1 MCSVTIQLVVVGTPR
16 PIKPLQL
23 QLQLQSHHMEKF
35 LFISY
40 KSEDRDKIA
49 PYLTLLNELR
59 VPYWWDDQI
68 ERGWSDEIEQKLNEC
83 AAVVCF
89 LTERAGA
96 SGPVYIECR
105 TASDQKKLIPV
116 RLDGAQLNYA
126 FRSLLA
132 FLNYVD
138 LSGDSP
144 AKVEA
149 EKARLLRKIA
159 TCMGTDPSPHLPDM
173 PPTENGAARLAS
185 WVSTPERQPHLA
197 YVVALCVFDGQS
209 HDMVQLCAAR
219 LEQKFHDAGLRELLR
234 LNEQLAVK
242 SSKFKLLGA
251 ESTRY
256 RSRMLAHD
264 IETVRYVDQQF
275 GDDMLFYI
283 WDELDQLKA
292 PIVEWLHEMVEQAPQ
307 YRGDIAAT
315 VSKLGRKNFHSIYAN
330 FLHTWLMG
338 SARQFRCAD
347 ITLSLIASDPDVR
360 SYIRAKL
367 FAVADAADETVA
379 KDQSGFNAQA
389 SAAEGP
395 DSGTARQVASDETD
409 GARLSL
415 HTSILLATGYTGMA
429 MPDLVIEVFKKLE
442 AMLLDLNHS
451 TEDFEAAILPMHV
464 GLRFTLSV
472 SKTDYYARSMLK
484 VFAAG
489 IHDWTRE
496 SANTSASLLPEFIF
510 CVLLENITVG
520 RVRRDTISLSSLLTL
535 DGKIEKA
542 TIDAF
547 ARVISGALESGNHF
561 IRERYK
567 ALFKAWCDCLAS
579 TRAPQVIQPALERC
593 IADDRAAFTAL
604 FEAALSHASSDND
617 KDRIRFLAKS
627 VCVL

>member
-1 MCSVTIQLVVVGTPR
+1 MGICNTPDCLRVTPR
-16 PIKPLQL
+16 PTELFKLPL
-23 QLQLQSHHMEKF
+23 MEKF

-40 KSEDRDKIA
+40 KSEDREKIA
-49 PYLTLLNELR
+49 PYLLLLNELR

-68 ERGWSDEIEQKLNEC
+68 ERGWSDEIEQKLSEC

-105 TASDQKKLIPV
+105 TAADQKKLIPV

-144 AKVEA
+144 AKLEA

-159 TCMGTDPSPHLPDM
+159 NSMGTDLSPQVPDAHKA
-173 PPTENGAARLAS
+173 ESGAARLAS
-185 WVSTPERQPHLA
+185 WVTAPERQPHLA
-197 YVVALCVFDGQS
+197 YIVALCVFEGQS

-219 LEQKFHDAGLRELLR
+219 LEQKFHDADLRKLLR

-242 SSKFKLLGA
+242 TSKFNLLGA

-256 RSRMLAHD
+256 RSQMLAHD

-292 PIVEWLHEMVEQAPQ
+292 PIVEWLHEMVDQAPQ

-315 VSKLGRKNFHSIYAN
+315 LSKLGRRNFHSIYAN
-330 FLHTWLMG
+330 FLDSWLKG

-360 SYIRAKL
+360 GYIRAKL
-367 FAVADAADETVA
+367 FAVANAADETVVT
-379 KDQSGFNAQA
+379 AQPGPAGVLDPGSTGQAA
-389 SAAEGP
+389 SE
-395 DSGTARQVASDETD
+395 ETD

-415 HTSILLATGYTGMA
+415 NTAILLATGYTGMA
-429 MPDLVIEVFKKLE
+429 MPDLAIEVFKKLE
-442 AMLLDLNHS
+442 AMLLDPNHS
-451 TEDFEAAILPMHV
+451 TEDFEAAILPMRV
-464 GLRFTLSV
+464 GLRFTLNV
-472 SKTDYYARSMLK
+472 SRTDDYARSMLK

-496 SANTSASLLPEFIF
+496 NATIGASLLPEFIF

-520 RVRRDTISLSSLLTL
+520 RVRRDTISLSRLLSL
-535 DGKIEKA
+535 DGKTEKA

-547 ARVISGALESGNHF
+547 ALVIAGALESGNSF

-567 ALFKAWCDCLAS
+567 ALFKVWCDCLAP
-579 TRAPQVIQPALERC
+579 TKAPQVIQPALERS
-593 IADDRAAFTAL
+593 IDDDRATFTAL
-604 FEAALSHASSDND
+604 FQAALSHASSDND
-617 KDRIRFLAKS
+617 KDRIRFLVKS
-627 VCVL
+627 VCIL